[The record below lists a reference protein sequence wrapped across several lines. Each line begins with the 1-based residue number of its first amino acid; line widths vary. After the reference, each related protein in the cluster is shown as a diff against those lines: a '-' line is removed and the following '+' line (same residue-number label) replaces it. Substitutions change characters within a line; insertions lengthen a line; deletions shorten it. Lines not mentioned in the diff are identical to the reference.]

1 VRPLTRKR
9 RSARSLVPP
18 TVVALFAVLAA
29 CASEQF
35 PPGGPILH
43 TTPKIVSTI
52 PDSNAVDVKEHHVV
66 IKFDRVISET
76 PSGAPSLDQMFLV
89 SPWTGTPNV
98 DWHRDHISISPKR
111 GFKPN
116 TAYTITMLP
125 GIADLHSNSLKTT
138 FVLTFSTGPTIPE
151 TVIRG
156 ILFDWVGNKVG
167 ANALVEAI
175 TRTDT
180 TKPADT
186 STIKNTIYIA
196 LADSTGR
203 FAIRHVPPGTYLV
216 RGWLDANKNRKL
228 DQRELFDSL
237 TVHVTDSVSTELLA
251 FIHDTIGPRIGEVK
265 VIDSLTLRATFDKGV
280 DPSQNIAS
288 LHLGLKAKDS
298 TSVPVTAVM
307 TGTGYD
313 SLQTAKHRAHDD
325 SLARVDSLRRADS
338 GVTGRDTL
346 ALRRR
351 ASQRQSRRDSVAQA
365 NRAKMSRP
373 SPVTEIVVTLGQPV
387 KEGQSYKLSADSV
400 RNLQRRARNSSLA
413 FTLPKS
419 PSKDSL
425 ARADSL
431 KAAKRKGGL
440 GAGAKPAPPS
450 KP

>member
-1 VRPLTRKR
+1 VRQLTRPS
-9 RSARSLVPP
+9 SAP
-18 TVVALFAVLAA
+18 VVVTLFAVLAA

-35 PPGGPILH
+35 PPGGPVLH
-43 TTPKIVSTI
+43 TTPKIVSTT
-52 PDSNAVDVKEHHVV
+52 PDSNAVDVKEHHVD
-66 IKFDRVISET
+66 IRFDRVISET
-76 PSGAPSLDQMFLV
+76 PSGASSLDQMFLI

-98 DWHRDHISISPKR
+98 DWKRNHITVAPKH

-116 TAYTITMLP
+116 TAYTVTMLP

-138 FVLTFSTGPTIPE
+138 FILTFSTGPTIPS

-156 ILFDWVGNKVG
+156 IIFDWVANKI
-167 ANALVEAI
+167 APKAIVEAI

-186 STIKNTIYIA
+186 STARNTIYIGV
-196 LADSTGR
+196 ADSTGR
-203 FAIRHVPPGTYLV
+203 FAIRHIPPGTYLV
-216 RGWLDANKNRKL
+216 RGWLDANNNRRL
-228 DQRELFDSL
+228 DQRELFDSM
-237 TVHVTDSVSTELLA
+237 TVRVTDTATTELLA

-280 DPSQNIAS
+280 DPTQHIPD

-298 TSVPVTAVM
+298 TSMPIKAVM
-307 TGTGYD
+307 TGPGYD
-313 SLQTAKHRAHDD
+313 SLQTAKHKAHDD
-325 SLARVDSLRRADS
+325 SLARIDSLRRADS

-351 ASQRQSRRDSVAQA
+351 AAQRQSRRDSVALA
-365 NRAKMSRP
+365 NRPKMSRP
-373 SPVTEIVVTLGQPV
+373 SPVTDIVVELGQPV

-400 RNLQRRARNSSLA
+400 RNLQHRPRTSSLA
-413 FTLPKS
+413 FTLPKV

-431 KAAKRKGGL
+431 KAARRK
-440 GAGAKPAPPS
+440 GAGAGGGARPAPPP